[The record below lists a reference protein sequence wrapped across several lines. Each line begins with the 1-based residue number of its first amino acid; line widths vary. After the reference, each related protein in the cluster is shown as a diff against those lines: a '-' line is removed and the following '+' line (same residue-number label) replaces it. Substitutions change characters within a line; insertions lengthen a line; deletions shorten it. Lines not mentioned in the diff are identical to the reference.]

1 MRPFFLVL
9 FGVAVLL
16 QSTNAASLVKTSH
29 ITRNVHFHSEA
40 KLSIVRRLRF
50 TPEEEEERGF
60 VVSKLQNFV
69 NNQQLAR
76 WLKNGKSTDDVFT
89 KLKLNKAGST
99 IFENPKFVAWIK
111 YVDDFNSKHNK
122 GEAISA
128 IPTLSKQYGD
138 DVLATMLQKA
148 RQVET
153 TKATATRLQTE
164 QMKIWR
170 SEGISS
176 DAVFATFKLDEG
188 VANLLMNPGFNIWA
202 RYLTEFNPGK
212 KTTIFKTL
220 EAHFSEN
227 TLSQL
232 LIAAQKNPST
242 EKLATSLQNV
252 QLQGFLERGE
262 TPNAVFKLLQL
273 DKGADNLF
281 ANPLFTTWRK
291 YATDFQKTKSDGAVP
306 VIDTLTA
313 HYTDIS
319 LVKMITTAK
328 ATEGTKNMATYVEKS
343 LVGKWAKD
351 GKEPEYVSKLLWTS
365 ATDKKNLEAAYLE
378 QLLIQST
385 VKVSSKFQLEQIS
398 VWMGKK
404 ETPDAVF
411 KLMGLNKGTENVFK
425 RPQFD
430 TWLKFALT
438 SKKQNPEASK
448 SVFSTLSAHYDDLP
462 LAKMIKTAKEDANT
476 KKIAEHV
483 ERGLLV
489 KWAGDG
495 KAPAYVLNKLAT
507 DKQDKERVLSLF
519 MKEIRKVEDK
529 ITRAES

>member
-1 MRPFFLVL
+1 MRSSFLVL
-9 FGVAVLL
+9 LGATLL
-16 QSTNAASLVKTSH
+16 QSINSTSLAETH
-29 ITRNVHFHSEA
+29 ITSNVQLHSED
-40 KLSIVRRLRF
+40 IVRRLRF
-50 TPEEEEERGF
+50 APEQVEERGLTVPKF
-60 VVSKLQNFV
+60 QDIV
-69 NNQQLAR
+69 NNQQLAW
-76 WLKNGKSTDDVFT
+76 WLKRGKTTDDVFA
-89 KLKLNKAGST
+89 KLKLNLAGSS

-122 GEAISA
+122 GISA

-138 DVLATMLQKA
+138 DVLAKMLQKA
-148 RQVET
+148 RQDET
-153 TKATATRLQTE
+153 TKATAMRLQTE

-188 VANLLMNPGFNIWA
+188 IANLLANPGFNIWA

-220 EAHFSEN
+220 EDHFSQN
-227 TLSQL
+227 ILSQL
-232 LIAAQKNPST
+232 LIAAQKNPRT
-242 EKLATSLQNV
+242 EKFATSLQNV

-262 TPNAVFKLLQL
+262 SPTVVFKLLQL

-281 ANPLFTTWRK
+281 ANPQYKTWLN
-291 YATDFQKTKSDGAVP
+291 YATSFQKTKSDAAPAP

-319 LVKMITTAK
+319 LVKMIATAK

-343 LVGKWAKD
+343 LIGKWATD
-351 GKEPEYVSKLLWTS
+351 GKEPTYVSKLLWAS
-365 ATDKKNLEAAYLE
+365 ATDKKTLEAVYLE
-378 QLLIQST
+378 QLIIHST
-385 VKVSSKFQLEQIS
+385 VKVSSNLQLEQIS
-398 VWMGKK
+398 LWMGKK

-411 KLMGLNKGTENVFK
+411 KLLRLNKGSENVFK

-430 TWLKFALT
+430 TWLQFANKFKT
-438 SKKQNPEASK
+438 QNPEQSK
-448 SVFSTLSAHYDDLP
+448 SVFATLSAHYDDLP
-462 LAKMIKTAKEDANT
+462 LATMIKTAKEDVNT
-476 KKIAEHV
+476 KKIAEYV
-483 ERGLLV
+483 ERGLLP
-489 KWAGDG
+489 KWAADG

-507 DKQDKERVLSLF
+507 DKQDKERVLTLF
-519 MKEIRKVEDK
+519 MKEIRIVEDK